1 MFAGSFAPV
10 GWLMCDGSTLPISE
24 NEILFQLIGTTY
36 GGDGEETFN
45 LPNLCSRLP
54 INHGTGSFGTTYQIG
69 EMAGVEQVTLTVQQ
83 IPAHTHPMLGSA
95 NSATGPAPQG
105 QVYAAAD
112 IYSASGSP
120 PVNMNPA
127 AITPTGGSQP
137 HDNMQPYLVVNYI
150 ISLFGL
156 FPSQT

>member
-1 MFAGSFAPV
+1 MFAGTFAPA
-10 GWLMCDGSTLPISE
+10 GWQMCNGATLPISE
-24 NEILFQLIGTTY
+24 NDVLFQLIGTTY

-45 LPNLCSRLP
+45 VPNLCSRLP
-54 INHGTGSFGTTYQIG
+54 VHQGTGSFGTTYQIG
-69 EMAGVEQVTLTVQQ
+69 EAAGVEQVTLTVQQ
-83 IPAHTHPMLGSA
+83 IPSHTHPMLGSA

-112 IYSASGSP
+112 IYSNVGSP

-137 HDNMQPYLVVNYI
+137 HDNLQPYLVVNYI
-150 ISLFGL
+150 ISLFGI
-156 FPSQT
+156 FPTQN